1 MIRKHGVSR
10 NEPVLIV
17 GGGVSA
23 GVVGLLL
30 RCIIATPRTA
40 CSAFPLCLEP
50 MLDSHQA
57 RVLMDL
63 GYKYLYGA
71 YPPPVSDTHGQTF
84 FSTLKPGWVR
94 HGIVRKWLS

>member
-71 YPPPVSDTHGQTF
+71 YPPPVSDIHGQTF